1 MAFTKAKI
9 VMAGLAVTA
18 VCIVAPQQLKAQVP
32 EAQMDGVMGQSIE
45 DETVYESKP
54 DLDTLIEKNAPV
66 FGNRTSL
73 KKASSYSSA
82 FLNASFT
89 TAGDYTSATY
99 YHKADY
105 ADDELVNG
113 IDVSYWQADAAL
125 KKKYSKDRTK
135 WTQTGLDWESIHGAG
150 IDFAFVRVASRDTK
164 DGSIYRDNCADSHIQ
179 GAVSNDIN
187 VGLYFFSQALNET
200 EAREEAQYVLDMI
213 DQYGWNVSMPIIMDR
228 EAGANKR
235 LTAGKLSK
243 TKETAVCQAFADT
256 ITAAGY
262 RAGVYAS
269 YAWIKNY
276 INTDTLYDCSL
287 WVARYNNTT
296 TSNTKSGTPYSDV
309 AYDYEFWQYS
319 SVAKVSGYTG
329 NLDVNFWYKD
339 TSAKTGGLKATV
351 GNAFD
356 PVKLSWGK
364 AADDVTGYRVYR
376 YDEKQKKYVYMKQ
389 TSGKSFTDTDVTSGK
404 TYQYR
409 VRCFWTIG
417 GTNYYGNYSSV
428 VSATVPPAK
437 VSDVKTQK
445 RSSTYVTLGW
455 SKISGSSGYRV
466 YKYNT
471 AEKKYESV
479 ATIAGGAEVSY
490 KVTGL
495 SGATTYKFKVKSYK
509 KAEGETVWGEASDA
523 HEECTNPLK
532 VKNLRLQTKSCAV
545 TLKWDKTSN
554 VTGYQIYRYN
564 SKTKKYDKI
573 ATIKNNKTF
582 SYKDSKLKK
591 GTASQYKVRAY
602 KSYNGKTYVG
612 TCSDVTKI
620 KVK

>member
-1 MAFTKAKI
+1 M
-9 VMAGLAVTA
+9 
-18 VCIVAPQQLKAQVP
+18 
-32 EAQMDGVMGQSIE
+32 
-45 DETVYESKP
+45 
-54 DLDTLIEKNAPV
+54 
-66 FGNRTSL
+66 
-73 KKASSYSSA
+73 
-82 FLNASFT
+82 
-89 TAGDYTSATY
+89 
-99 YHKADY
+99 
-105 ADDELVNG
+105 
-113 IDVSYWQADAAL
+113 
-125 KKKYSKDRTK
+125 
-135 WTQTGLDWESIHGAG
+135 
-150 IDFAFVRVASRDTK
+150 
-164 DGSIYRDNCADSHIQ
+164 
-179 GAVSNDIN
+179 
-187 VGLYFFSQALNET
+187 
-200 EAREEAQYVLDMI
+200 
-213 DQYGWNVSMPIIMDR
+213 
-228 EAGANKR
+228 
-235 LTAGKLSK
+235 
-243 TKETAVCQAFADT
+243 
-256 ITAAGY
+256 
-262 RAGVYAS
+262 
-269 YAWIKNY
+269 
-276 INTDTLYDCSL
+276 
-287 WVARYNNTT
+287 
-296 TSNTKSGTPYSDV
+296 
-309 AYDYEFWQYS
+309 
-319 SVAKVSGYTG
+319 
-329 NLDVNFWYKD
+329 
-339 TSAKTGGLKATV
+339 
-351 GNAFD
+351 
-356 PVKLSWGK
+356 
-364 AADDVTGYRVYR
+364 
-376 YDEKQKKYVYMKQ
+376 
-389 TSGKSFTDTDVTSGK
+389 
-404 TYQYR
+404 
-409 VRCFWTIG
+409 
-417 GTNYYGNYSSV
+417 

-612 TCSDVTKI
+612 TCSNVTKI